1 MSSEIG
7 TLGDTELALTPPIF
21 AQINQFTKEIQE
33 FSGNGAITACPR
45 CSSTKINL
53 LSQWERDF
61 LASVQGK
68 RLLSPQQ
75 QEALNRI
82 GSKVGGNN

>member
-21 AQINQFTKEIQE
+21 AQINQFTKEIQG
-33 FSGNGAITACPR
+33 FSGNGVIAACR
-45 CSSTKINL
+45 IWGSTKINL

-68 RLLSPQQ
+68 RSLSRRQ

-82 GSKVGGNN
+82 EFKVGGKN